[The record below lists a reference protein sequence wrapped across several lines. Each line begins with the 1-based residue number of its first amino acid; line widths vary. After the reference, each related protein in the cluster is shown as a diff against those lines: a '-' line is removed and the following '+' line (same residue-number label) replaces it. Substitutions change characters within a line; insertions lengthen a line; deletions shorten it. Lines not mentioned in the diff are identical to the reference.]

1 MTSNVIVVGSAN
13 QDYLIDSSALPEPG
27 ETRLAK
33 GLKKLPGGK
42 GANQAVA
49 AARLGATVHFVGAV
63 GDDDDGARM
72 INTLQNEGI
81 DTGAVEVTSEP
92 TGLAI
97 VTVLPGGEN
106 AITVVPGANFTVTAE
121 RAAETVRRLAEP
133 GGVLVVQAEI
143 PVPSIGA
150 AVTAAAEAGLRPVIN
165 LAPYTEL
172 PTEVVALADPLV
184 VNEVEAADMVGRIIR
199 DLPEVLQ
206 AANELVGR
214 TRSVV
219 ITLGG
224 AGACWATS
232 EGFGHV
238 PAPGVDEVVDTTG
251 AGDAFV
257 GGLARRLADSAD
269 LEAAVRYGV
278 EVGTFAVTRLG
289 AQTSYPTPADLG

>member
-121 RAAETVRRLAEP
+121 RAVETVRRLAEP

-206 AANELVGR
+206 AANELLGR

-269 LEAAVRYGV
+269 LEAAVGYGV
-278 EVGTFAVTRLG
+278 AV
-289 AQTSYPTPADLG
+289 